1 MYPIKK
7 LHQFPSKSAFRKLIV
22 NIEISFE
29 FKKFILK
36 KNNLLNDEINLQV
49 AERKKFKGT

>member
-1 MYPIKK
+1 LNPIKK
-7 LHQFPSKSAFRKLIV
+7 LHQFPRKSALRKLIV